1 MQTTN
6 AERTTELG
14 DKNARPQRIYGLDN
28 LKVLICLIVV
38 ISHVMIPY
46 INIGIPWYF
55 EPTLPNETLEMNP
68 LINFLRICGMS
79 IFFMV
84 SGYFIPTSYDK
95 QGFGTFL
102 WKKAKRLLIPAF
114 AFWGLSILC
123 TPYPMYHVWFLQMLF
138 GFCLLYALF
147 RKLTNWRIKEGSK
160 LELSMLILVAYFTLI
175 CATSLLIRQKFYL
188 SHFTVYFNL
197 FLVEESKLPQY
208 ILSFIFGLLARR
220 FDWIN
225 CVSKKVVI
233 QTAIVIAISYVIKEW
248 RITEQNYIG
257 SRLFTILESS
267 LCLFASLMI
276 LWIFNK
282 YANITN
288 RFIATLS
295 ENSLGIYLI
304 HMPILYYVQTYTK
317 TWEMNFPL
325 KLALIMLFVI
335 STAFLLSFLLR
346 KSKFIRQFI

>member
-1 MQTTN
+1 MVNENTP
-6 AERTTELG
+6 
-14 DKNARPQRIYGLDN
+14 KRIYGLDN

-55 EPTLPNETLEMNP
+55 EPELPNETLEMNP

-95 QGFGTFL
+95 QGFGIFL

-160 LELSMLILVAYFTLI
+160 LELSMLILVAYFALI
-175 CATSLLIRQKFYL
+175 CVTSLLIRQKFYL

-197 FLVEESKLPQY
+197 FLVEESKFPQY

-233 QTAIVIAISYVIKEW
+233 QTTIVIAITYIIKEW
-248 RITEQNYIG
+248 RITELNYIG

-276 LWIFNK
+276 LWIFNR

-317 TWEMNFPL
+317 MWEIYFPL
-325 KLALIMLFVI
+325 KLALIMAFVLV
-335 STAFLLSFLLR
+335 TAFLLSYLLR
-346 KSKFIRQFI
+346 KSKFIRNFL

>member
-1 MQTTN
+1 MVN
-6 AERTTELG
+6 ENVP
-14 DKNARPQRIYGLDN
+14 KRIYGLDN

-46 INIGIPWYF
+46 TNINIPWYF
-55 EPTLPNETLEMNP
+55 EPALPNETLEVNP

-102 WKKAKRLLIPAF
+102 WKKTKRLLIPAF
-114 AFWGLSILC
+114 VFWGLSILC
-123 TPYPMYHVWFLQMLF
+123 TPYPMHHMWFLQLLF
-138 GFCLLYALF
+138 CFCLLYALF

-160 LELSMLILVAYFTLI
+160 LELTMLILVAYFTLI
-175 CATSLLIRQKFYL
+175 CVTSLIVRQKFYIDQ
-188 SHFTVYFNL
+188 FTLYFNF
-197 FLVEESKLPQY
+197 FLIEKAKLPQY
-208 ILSFIFGLLARR
+208 ILSFIFGIIARR
-220 FDWIN
+220 YDWIN

-233 QTAIVIAISYVIKEW
+233 QTAIVIAISYIIKEW
-248 RITEQNYIG
+248 RITELNYVG
-257 SRLFTILESS
+257 SRLYTILESC

-276 LWIFNK
+276 LWIFNR
-282 YANITN
+282 YANKTN

-317 TWEMNFPL
+317 MWEIYFPL
-325 KLALIMLFVI
+325 KLVLMMAFVMV
-335 STAFLLSFLLR
+335 TAFLLSYLLR
-346 KSKFIRQFI
+346 KSKFIRNFL